1 LEEANLASINL
12 TWLEILSGKEP
23 IELLFGEVL
32 MSDLMEEPLKLRK
45 LRKELRIYGLI
56 VMGRFFL
63 DINVKLSFIP
73 YRY

>member
-1 LEEANLASINL
+1 
-12 TWLEILSGKEP
+12 
-23 IELLFGEVL
+23 

>member
-12 TWLEILSGKEP
+12 TRLEILSGKEP